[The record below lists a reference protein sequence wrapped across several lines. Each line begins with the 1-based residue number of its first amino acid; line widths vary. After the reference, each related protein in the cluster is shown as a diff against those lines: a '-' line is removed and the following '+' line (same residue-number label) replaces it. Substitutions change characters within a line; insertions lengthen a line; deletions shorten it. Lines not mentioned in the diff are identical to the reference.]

1 MSLKF
6 LLRRGLWIS
15 WLWHVSFTI
24 PAFQTLVSVP
34 VLIVRSRGGSALCLG
49 CLQEND
55 WDWSLFW
62 FCLSLNLKVAS
73 VLGEH
78 STLERVIYSPMLGGC
93 CSDLLSPVNRI
104 WVFFFFIYNADT
116 LPEQTQH
123 CCFTRMEF
131 TGTYTHQLFKSMSAR
146 CHRNQVKSENLRHPS
161 RYCISKSS
169 TTLCLI

>member
-24 PAFQTLVSVP
+24 PAFQTLVSVR

-104 WVFFFFIYNADT
+104 WIFFFFH
-116 LPEQTQH
+116 LQ
-123 CCFTRMEF
+123 C
-131 TGTYTHQLFKSMSAR
+131 
-146 CHRNQVKSENLRHPS
+146 RHTAWTN
-161 RYCISKSS
+161 
-169 TTLCLI
+169 TTLLFHTHGIYRDVHASVIQEHVCKMPP